1 MKKLITLLA
10 LLLFC
15 VYSNAQTAEQT
26 IDWLNSKKT
35 DIRPLR
41 SVYHYDISHE
51 LISINFSTE
60 GILFAYKYWF
70 GDKYISI
77 DDKIAWKNITE
88 INIDQEFN
96 DIIIKTGL
104 TSKGKNR
111 YLKLYI
117 GGKKDLA
124 DRFSK
129 ALTHMATLKGAKL
142 IDEDLF

>member
-35 DIRPLR
+35 DIRPFW
-41 SVYHYDISHE
+41 SVYHYDKSKE
-51 LISINFSTE
+51 LVSINFSTE
-60 GILFAYKYWF
+60 GILFTYQSWF
-70 GDKYISI
+70 VDKYTYI
-77 DDKIAWKNITE
+77 DSSLAWKDITE
-88 INIDQEFN
+88 IITDQN
-96 DIIIKTGL
+96 DIMIKAGL

>member
-26 IDWLNSKKT
+26 IDWLNSKKI
-35 DIRPLR
+35 DIRPR
-41 SVYHYDISHE
+41 SSKYHYDSSHE
-51 LISINFSTE
+51 LNSVHFSTE
-60 GILFAYKYWF
+60 EISFEYFKWVY
-70 GDKYISI
+70 DKDYPFTGSIS
-77 DDKIAWKNITE
+77 WKNITE
-88 INIDQEFN
+88 INIDQNFYE
-96 DIIIKTGL
+96 IIIKAGL

-111 YLKLYI
+111 YLKLYL

>member
-35 DIRPLR
+35 DIRPSF
-41 SVYHYDISHE
+41 SVYHYDKSKE
-51 LISINFSTE
+51 LHSINFSTE
-60 GILFAYKYWF
+60 GILFTYKSWF
-70 GDKYISI
+70 VDKYIYI
-77 DDKIAWKNITE
+77 DSSLAWKDITE
-88 INIDQEFN
+88 IITDL
-96 DIIIKTGL
+96 DIMIKAGL
-104 TSKGKNR
+104 TSKGENR
-111 YLKLYI
+111 YLKLNISY
-117 GGKKDLA
+117 KKDLA